1 MSDNLRWMR
10 RNRPALFKGRHFEAE
25 IIVLCV
31 RWYLRFGLSFR
42 NLEEMMAERKL
53 KVDHVTI
60 WRWVQ
65 RYAPELNKRCRRE
78 LKPSNRSWRV
88 DETYIR
94 VKGKWVYLYRAVDST
109 GATIDF
115 LLSAHR
121 DAAAAKRFFQK
132 AMCAPGHPRPR
143 VVNVDGNPSYPK
155 VVAEL
160 KTEGKLGRRC
170 RCRTCPYLNNIV
182 EQDHRAIKR
191 RVNASQGFRSFQGAG
206 RTIQG
211 YEAVH
216 MIRKGQ
222 VRWLP
227 KGDVV
232 GMVLFISETLGLR
245 G

>member
-1 MSDNLRWMR
+1 M
-10 RNRPALFKGRHFEAE
+10 
-25 IIVLCV
+25 
-31 RWYLRFGLSFR
+31 
-42 NLEEMMAERKL
+42 
-53 KVDHVTI
+53 
-60 WRWVQ
+60 
-65 RYAPELNKRCRRE
+65 
-78 LKPSNRSWRV
+78 

-94 VKGKWVYLYRAVDST
+94 VKGKWAYLYRTVDST

-115 LLSAHR
+115 LLAACR

-132 AMCAPGHPRPR
+132 ALDAPGHPRPR
-143 VVNVDGNPSYPK
+143 VIHVDGNPSYPK

-160 KTEGKLGRRC
+160 KQERSLGRRC

-191 RVNASQGFRSFQGAG
+191 RVNASQGFRSFPGAR

-211 YEAVH
+211 YEAVG

-232 GMVLFISETLGLR
+232 GLVQFIPETLGLR